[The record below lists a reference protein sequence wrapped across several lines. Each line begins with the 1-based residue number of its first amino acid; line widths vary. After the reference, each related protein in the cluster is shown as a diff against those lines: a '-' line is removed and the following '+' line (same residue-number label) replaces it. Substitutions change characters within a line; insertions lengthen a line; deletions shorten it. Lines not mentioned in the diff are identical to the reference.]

1 MLIFKFQ
8 ARFKKQGKTRQNTK
22 VAQFCEKV
30 SIYDLCLVNLVIFT
44 ALNNIF
50 IENIFYCM
58 LKLQMRSAD
67 RNKKLCMY

>member
-30 SIYDLCLVNLVIFT
+30 SIYDLCLVIFT

-50 IENIFYCM
+50 IENIFYCK